1 MRFLFGL
8 IIGVLALAAFL
19 YFGGPEYLKA
29 FGSKTEQAGTKLE
42 KYEKEIKSTAKE
54 AKEVFGDTAETVKE
68 KAGDAKESIGA
79 AINKAKKA
87 VAGANENTDEKQR
100 EAEKD

>member
-54 AKEVFGDTAETVKE
+54 AKEVVGDT
-68 KAGDAKESIGA
+68 A